1 MTPPPATP
9 PPATPPESRR
19 ARTSSAP
26 SVASAVRRSPRTRDI
41 APASI
46 NNKEKMDQA
55 ALSTK
60 SPSDSSP
67 GGNSSSDEESCPI
80 RRIIKKDVADAMK
93 KKNTPGAKHLVG

>member
-1 MTPPPATP
+1 
-9 PPATPPESRR
+9 
-19 ARTSSAP
+19 
-26 SVASAVRRSPRTRDI
+26 
-41 APASI
+41 
-46 NNKEKMDQA
+46 MDQA